1 MESRTPSHEPPLSV
15 RLLAWVAALELEYN
29 TMRTGGGYSTHRIT
43 GPQQDIR
50 SLSAALKRL
59 GVAHGTSATEQHTT
73 LTIKHIWT
81 PGARNE

>member
-1 MESRTPSHEPPLSV
+1 
-15 RLLAWVAALELEYN
+15 
-29 TMRTGGGYSTHRIT
+29 MRTGGGYSTHRIT

-59 GVAHGTSATEQHTT
+59 GVAHVTSATEQHTT

>member
-1 MESRTPSHEPPLSV
+1 
-15 RLLAWVAALELEYN
+15 
-29 TMRTGGGYSTHRIT
+29 MRTGGGYSTHRIT
-43 GPQQDIR
+43 GPRQDIK

-59 GVAHGTSATEQHTT
+59 GVAHVTSTTEQHTI